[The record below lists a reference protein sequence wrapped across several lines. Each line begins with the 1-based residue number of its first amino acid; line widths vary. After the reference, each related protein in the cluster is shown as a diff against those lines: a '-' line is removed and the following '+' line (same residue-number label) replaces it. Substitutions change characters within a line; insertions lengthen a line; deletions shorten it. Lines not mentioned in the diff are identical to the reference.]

1 MDRTG
6 FSAGLLV
13 VTAKTEEELEALL
26 DPPNPFRVR
35 VRVTV
40 QNDEGATGSGTVLY
54 KTEW

>member
-6 FSAGLLV
+6 FSAGLLE

-26 DPPNPFRVR
+26 DPPNLFR

-40 QNDEGATGSGTVLY
+40 SVRNDEGATGSGTVLY